1 VIPLHIDDDVF
12 AEWVSEAVELLPRR
26 FRDALQNITVDV
38 EDLPSRDTLRKT
50 RTRRGDLL
58 LGLYVGV
65 PLTERSHEYGAYGDL
80 PDRIVLY
87 KRSIEDVADTHEEVR
102 EEVALTLLHE
112 VGHYFGMTEDQLT
125 EFELLEP
132 EE

>member
-1 VIPLHIDDDVF
+1 VF

-26 FRDALQNITVDV
+26 FRDALRNIVIDV
-38 EDLPSRDTLRKT
+38 EEEPSRETLRRTKT
-50 RTRRGDLL
+50 PRGDLL

-65 PLTERSHEYGAYGDL
+65 PLTERSHEYGAYGGL
-80 PDRIVLY
+80 PDKIVLY
-87 KRSIEDVADTHEEVR
+87 KRNIEEVADSHEEVR

-112 VGHYFGMTEDQLT
+112 VGHYFGMSEAQLA